1 MQSERMAWENARA
14 ATSTCSPTGNGGP
27 TSQPSWTSG
36 RYSSEQ
42 LLQLAEA
49 ADAGFDR
56 AMFAETLG
64 ALVQI
69 SDAAFAPYGADTPA
83 IQRLRQRFA
92 DWRKK
97 LSQQ

>member
-1 MQSERMAWENARA
+1 MGRTLSGTPSSRIQARRRVA
-14 ATSTCSPTGNGGP
+14 LSGMDSRHRRLAE
-27 TSQPSWTSG
+27 SG

-56 AMFAETLG
+56 AMFADTLG
-64 ALVQI
+64 ALGQI
-69 SDAAFAPYGADTPA
+69 SDAAFAPYGADAPA

-92 DWRKK
+92 DWRNE
-97 LSQQ
+97 LSRP